1 MSLTPGSI
9 CQSDTA
15 GSAETITLTPA
26 TPETPTIATIAAAFY
41 GADASSTPI
50 AAPVSADRKSVT
62 ISVLPGINS
71 LVITLVSPNVDDET
85 VCLGQGANIFA
96 TPTIHDHTA
105 TSTIYV
111 KGV

>member
-9 CQSDTA
+9 CQSDKA
-15 GSAETITLTPA
+15 GSPETITLTPVPPA
-26 TPETPTIATIAAAFY
+26 ALTNAAIAAAFY
-41 GADASSTPI
+41 GVDASSTPI

-62 ISVLPGINS
+62 ISVLSGINS
-71 LVITLVSPNVDDET
+71 LVITLVSPTVADET

-111 KGV
+111 KGI